1 MVTNTAAARPP
12 RLVTAAQMRAIE
24 AAAAQRGESG
34 PVLMDRAARA
44 VAGVV
49 TEQLGGVRGKRI
61 LALVGPGNNGGDG
74 LWTAVYLHERG
85 ASVSCYCWHRPTAAE
100 GANGDDAPAAAAR
113 QARIPLIDA
122 ASDKKQKLLK
132 QLLADAAAV
141 VDAWLG
147 AGLTRPITGELA
159 ALIVGVRAGLT
170 ERQAAGRPLPVFA
183 VDLPTGVDSDT
194 GAVQGIALPATWTIT
209 LGLPK
214 QGLYLYPGAA
224 LAGTILLGDIGVMDL
239 DTEIKTVQTDAAQ
252 VRGLL
257 PARPADANKGTFG
270 RLLIVAG
277 SINYIGAGALATLG
291 ALRSGVGLATLATP
305 AELLPIMAAKL
316 TEATF
321 VMLPS
326 DLGVLVERAV
336 ETVFKTLDQQEYKAL
351 LVGCGLGREKETSA
365 FIRGL
370 LLSSADTAFGR
381 GTERPIGF
389 GFRRAAESTSKSESD
404 KDEKPKRTLPP
415 LVIDADALNLL
426 SEIEGWADRL
436 PHNSILTPHPG
447 EMARLRGR
455 DVDAV
460 QADRVGIART
470 AAQEWNQVVV
480 LKGARTV
487 IAAPDGRVQLNPTA
501 TPALASAGTG
511 DVLAGII
518 ASLLAQGLTPF
529 DAAVAGAWLHG
540 RAGEVCEER
549 IGKAGVLASDVA
561 AALPEVLREM

>member
-1 MVTNTAAARPP
+1 
-12 RLVTAAQMRAIE
+12 MRAIE
-24 AAAAQRGESG
+24 AAAAQRGEPG

-44 VAGVV
+44 VAGIVV
-49 TEQLGGVRGKRI
+49 EQLGGVRGKRI

-85 ASVSCYCWHRPTAAE
+85 ASVSCYCWHRPGAAAAAP
-100 GANGDDAPAAAAR
+100 GTDAPAAAAR

-122 ASDKKQKLLK
+122 ATDKKQTLLK
-132 QLLADAAAV
+132 QLLADAEAI

-147 AGLTRPITGELA
+147 AGLTRPITGDLA
-159 ALIVGVRAGLT
+159 ALIGVVRDSLAA
-170 ERQAAGRPLPVFA
+170 RRAAGRPLPVFA

-194 GAVQGIALPATWTIT
+194 GGVQGIALPATWTIT

-239 DTEIKTVQTDAAQ
+239 DKEIKTMHTDAAQ

-257 PARPADANKGTFG
+257 PARAADANKGTFG

-277 SINYIGAGALATLG
+277 SINYIGAGVLATLG

-336 ETVFKTLDQQEYKAL
+336 ETVFKTLEKQEYAAL

-370 LLSSADTAFGR
+370 LLAPADPGAAR
-381 GTERPIGF
+381 GAERPIGF
-389 GFRRAAESTSKSESD
+389 GVRRAAESSGKAEGD
-404 KDEKPKRTLPP
+404 KDNEDKSKRTLPP

-426 SEIEGWADRL
+426 SEIEGWAERL

-447 EMARLRGR
+447 EMARLRGS
-455 DVDAV
+455 DVAAV
-460 QADRVGIART
+460 QADRVGIARA
-470 AAQEWNQVVV
+470 AAQEWQQVVV
-480 LKGARTV
+480 LKGAKTV
-487 IAAPDGRVQLNPTA
+487 IAAPDGRVQINPAA
-501 TPALASAGTG
+501 TPALATAGTG
-511 DVLAGII
+511 DVLAGVI
-518 ASLLAQGLTPF
+518 ASQLAQGLDPF

-540 RAGEVCEER
+540 RAGEICEER

-561 AALPEVLREM
+561 AVLPQVLRETGGMRGET

>member
-1 MVTNTAAARPP
+1 
-12 RLVTAAQMRAIE
+12 MRAIE
-24 AAAAQRGESG
+24 AAAAQRGEPG

-49 TEQLGGVRGKRI
+49 VERLGRVRGKRI

-85 ASVSCYCWHRPTAAE
+85 ASVSCYCWHRPTASDPAK
-100 GANGDDAPAAAAR
+100 GDDAPAAAAR

-122 ASDKKQKLLK
+122 ASDKKQQLLK
-132 QLLADAAAV
+132 QLLADAEAI

-159 ALIVGVRAGLT
+159 ALIATVRVGLDARA
-170 ERQAAGRPLPVFA
+170 AAGRPLPVFA
-183 VDLPTGVDSDT
+183 VDVPTGVDSDT
-194 GAVQGIALPATWTIT
+194 GGIRGAALPATWTIT

-214 QGLYLYPGAA
+214 QGLHLYPGAA

-257 PARPADANKGTFG
+257 PDRPADANKGTFG

-277 SINYIGAGALATLG
+277 SINYIGAGVLATLG
-291 ALRSGVGLATLATP
+291 ALRSGVGLATLAMP

-336 ETVFKTLDQQEYKAL
+336 ETVFKTLGKQEYKAL

-370 LLSSADTAFGR
+370 LLSSADSAAR
-381 GTERPIGF
+381 GPERPIGF
-389 GFRRAAESTSKSESD
+389 GFRRAAETTGKPDGDTE
-404 KDEKPKRTLPP
+404 EKPKRILPA

-447 EMARLRGR
+447 EMARLRG
-455 DVDAV
+455 VETDAV
-460 QADRVGIART
+460 QADRVAIARA
-470 AAQEWNQVVV
+470 AAQEWQQVVV
-480 LKGARTV
+480 LKGAKTV
-487 IAAPDGRVQLNPTA
+487 IAAPDGRVQINPAA

-511 DVLAGII
+511 DVLAGVI
-518 ASLLAQGLTPF
+518 ASLLAQGLDPF

-540 RAGEVCEER
+540 RAGELCEER
-549 IGKAGVLASDVA
+549 IGKAGVLAGDIA
-561 AALPEVLREM
+561 AALPEALREL

>member
-1 MVTNTAAARPP
+1 VATHTEAARPA

-24 AAAAQRGESG
+24 AAAAQRGEPG

-49 TEQLGGVRGKRI
+49 VERLGRVRGKRI

-85 ASVSCYCWHRPTAAE
+85 ASVSCYCWHRPTANDPARGE
-100 GANGDDAPAAAAR
+100 DAPAAAAR

-122 ASDKKQKLLK
+122 ATDKKQQLLK
-132 QLLADAAAV
+132 QLLADAEAI

-159 ALIVGVRAGLT
+159 ALIAAVRTSLDA
-170 ERQAAGRPLPVFA
+170 RAAAGRPLPVFA

-194 GAVQGIALPATWTIT
+194 GGIQGVALPATWTIT

-214 QGLYLYPGAA
+214 QGLYQYPGAA

-239 DTEIKTVQTDAAQ
+239 DTEIKTVQTDATQ

-277 SINYIGAGALATLG
+277 SINYIGAGVLATLG
-291 ALRSGVGLATLATP
+291 ALRSGVGLATLAMP

-336 ETVFKTLDQQEYKAL
+336 ETVFKTLDKQEYKAL

-370 LLSSADTAFGR
+370 LLSSADSPAGR
-381 GTERPIGF
+381 SVERPIGF
-389 GFRRAAESTSKSESD
+389 GFRRAAENADKPDGD
-404 KDEKPKRTLPP
+404 KDDKTKRALPA

-426 SEIEGWADRL
+426 SEIDGWADRL

-447 EMARLRGR
+447 EMARLRGIET
-455 DVDAV
+455 DAV
-460 QADRVGIART
+460 QADRVGIARA

-480 LKGARTV
+480 LKGAKTV
-487 IAAPDGRVQLNPTA
+487 IAAPDGRVQINPAA

-511 DVLAGII
+511 DVLAGVI
-518 ASLLAQGLTPF
+518 ASLLAQGLDPF

-540 RAGEVCEER
+540 RAGELCEAR
-549 IGKAGVLASDVA
+549 IGKAGVLASDIA
-561 AALPEVLREM
+561 AALPDVLREM

>member
-1 MVTNTAAARPP
+1 MSDTDAPRPA
-12 RLVTAAQMRAIE
+12 RLVTAAEMRAIE
-24 AAAAQRGESG
+24 AAAAQRGDSG

-49 TEQLGGVRGKRI
+49 SEQLGGVRGKRI

-85 ASVSCYCWHRPTAAE
+85 ASVSCYCWHRPTAHAP
-100 GANGDDAPAAAAR
+100 AKGDDAPAAAAR

-122 ASDKKQKLLK
+122 TGDKKQKLLK
-132 QLLADAAAV
+132 QLLGDAAAI

-147 AGLTRPITGELA
+147 AGLTRPITGDLA
-159 ALIVGVRAGLT
+159 ALIAGVRAGLD

-183 VDLPTGVDSDT
+183 VDLPTGIDTDT
-194 GAVQGIALPATWTIT
+194 GGIQGIALPATWTIT

-214 QGLYLYPGAA
+214 QGLYQYPGAG

-239 DTEIKTVQTDAAQ
+239 DTEIKTVETDAAQ

-277 SINYIGAGALATLG
+277 SINYIGAGVLATLG
-291 ALRSGVGLATLATP
+291 ALRSGVGLATLAMP

-336 ETVFKTLDQQEYKAL
+336 ETVYKTLDKQEYQAL
-351 LVGCGLGREKETSA
+351 LVGCGLGREKETGA

-370 LLSSADTAFGR
+370 LLESADAPAGR
-381 GTERPIGF
+381 GAERPIGF
-389 GFRRAAESTSKSESD
+389 GFRRAVESAGTGEDD
-404 KDEKPKRTLPP
+404 KDDKPKRTLPA

-447 EMARLRGR
+447 EMGRLRGIEI
-455 DVDAV
+455 DAV
-460 QADRVGIART
+460 QADRVGIARA
-470 AAQEWNQVVV
+470 AAQEWQQIVV
-480 LKGARTV
+480 LKGAKTV
-487 IAAPDGRVQLNPTA
+487 IAAPDGRVQINPAA

-511 DVLAGII
+511 DVLAGVI
-518 ASLLAQGLTPF
+518 ASLLAQGVDPF
-529 DAAVAGAWLHG
+529 AAAVAGAWLHG
-540 RAGEVCEER
+540 RAGEICEAR
-549 IGKAGVLASDVA
+549 IGKAGVLASDIA
-561 AALPEVLREM
+561 ATLPDVLRET